1 MVILIIQL
9 TAERIAAGE
18 LDTPLEMDKDNIF
31 GAFSESFDIMREELK
46 AEREREQEAVRSRKE
61 MIASLS
67 HDIKTPVASI
77 KAMADVM
84 ELTADTPDE
93 RSTLHAIN
101 EKADCIDRL
110 VSNLFHA
117 TLEELNRLPVSAEP
131 QSIYCGVYEGE
142 FGIKKAMGFTSRQ
155 LRLQLSLSLLL
166 PAISAAL
173 LGSVGGYFLVN
184 PLFNAVFSSYGIK
197 NSDLTV
203 KPMMIAITAL
213 SVLALV
219 FVLSFIM
226 SRRMK
231 KVAAYKLISE

>member
-1 MVILIIQL
+1 
-9 TAERIAAGE
+9 
-18 LDTPLEMDKDNIF
+18 
-31 GAFSESFDIMREELK
+31 
-46 AEREREQEAVRSRKE
+46 
-61 MIASLS
+61 
-67 HDIKTPVASI
+67 
-77 KAMADVM
+77 
-84 ELTADTPDE
+84 
-93 RSTLHAIN
+93 
-101 EKADCIDRL
+101 
-110 VSNLFHA
+110 
-117 TLEELNRLPVSAEP
+117 
-131 QSIYCGVYEGE
+131 
-142 FGIKKAMGFTSRQ
+142 MGFTSRQ